1 RMEQCALGSSRQMT
15 SYCWGQTYTPHRV
28 LDELDDAVLVTGD
41 RLVPRS
47 KIIGWAKDGQKAQQ
61 LVSGGNWIWGTM
73 LANEEGLYFL
83 PDFGGQ
89 WIVKN
94 ARLLK
99 MQQLSLFQKIE
110 PSKPASKVPLTFEI
124 PEGTRTASCKGCGA
138 EIYWVLTQ
146 NKKKMCCNP
155 DGTAH
160 WGTCPEA
167 SKFSTRKKKLEPI
180 PPETIDA
187 PDEEDEQVA
196 IACGALPPETVELPQ
211 LDDALDGELTRAVEI
226 GLPELQIGDRV
237 RVVLAGPPLEHLLNQ
252 MGTVQALGA
261 TGLPD
266 LISVRIDNDAVPKL
280 FRREA
285 LDLIESE
292 NPTAPIVSGRDLL
305 IGQSVK
311 HKSKWPK
318 KSARS
323 SALVN
328 C

>member
-1 RMEQCALGSSRQMT
+1 MST
-15 SYCWGQTYTPHRV
+15 YCWGQTYKPHRV
-28 LDELDDAVLVTGD
+28 LEELDDAVLVTGD
-41 RLVPRS
+41 RLVPKS
-47 KIIGWAKDGQKAQQ
+47 KVIGWAKDGQRAQQ
-61 LVSGGNWIWGTM
+61 LVTGGNWVWG
-73 LANEEGLYFL
+73 AVKADESGLWFS
-83 PDFGGQ
+83 PDFGGL
-89 WIVKN
+89 WIIEN
-94 ARLLK
+94 TRWLK
-99 MQQLSLFQKIE
+99 MKQLSLFQVEAPPPDTPAKE
-110 PSKPASKVPLTFEI
+110 PASKPAPKPLTFALTFDI
-124 PEGTRTASCKGCGA
+124 PEGTRAASCKGCGA

-146 NKKKMCCNP
+146 NNKKMCANP

-187 PDEEDEQVA
+187 PEEEDEQVA
-196 IACGALPPETVELPQ
+196 IACGAL
-211 LDDALDGELTRAVEI
+211 
-226 GLPELQIGDRV
+226 LPELQIGDRI

-285 LDLIESE
+285 LDLARVDCPHALDSATGEE
-292 NPTAPIVSGRDLL
+292 PVNQPTTNSLSPGSRVR
-305 IGQSVK
+305 